1 MRAEVCLVIA
11 GCSWASVTQPP
22 AVDPGTRP
30 VPCTESRVAP
40 TADVVGAAAFGAA
53 ALAGL
58 AYGVSTHGDTDIE
71 GPPSGVGFGVAA
83 IAAIPATL
91 YILSA
96 VSGYRSTCRCQQ
108 LNHPE
113 LGPAADP
120 NGFYIRQGVAVSPS
134 LHAGTATR
142 VGPTIGFG
150 YRGVTGAWLIDASVF
165 NVNYWNLFAHQTADF
180 PSAARLGIH
189 HFLERAPTS
198 SLYVGAAA
206 SIGQEL
212 IRGTDDRYLGQQ
224 YRWGPQAEA
233 VVGAEVLEDRRV
245 KVFFEASL
253 IAPVL
258 PVVTSNSLTNQDD
271 SLWAPTLQLAMGV
284 VF

>member
-30 VPCTESRVAP
+30 VPCTESRAAP
-40 TADVVGAAAFGAA
+40 AADVIGAAAFGAA

-58 AYGVSTHGDTDIE
+58 AYGLSTYGDTDME
-71 GPPSGVGFGVAA
+71 AGPPPSAGFELAVV
-83 IAAIPATL
+83 AAIPATL
-91 YILSA
+91 YLLSA
-96 VSGYRSTCRCQQ
+96 VSGYRSTCRCQR

-113 LGPAADP
+113 LGPDP
-120 NGFYIRQGVAVSPS
+120 NGFYVRQGIAVSPS

-150 YRGVTGAWLIDASVF
+150 YRGVAGAWLIDASVF

-180 PSAARLGIH
+180 PSAARLGVH
-189 HFLERAPTS
+189 RVLEHAPTS

-212 IRGTDDRYLGQQ
+212 IQASDSRYLGLQ

-233 VVGAEVLEDRRV
+233 VVGAQLFEDRGAN
-245 KVFFEASL
+245 VFFEASL
-253 IAPVL
+253 IAPL
-258 PVVTSNSLTNQDD
+258 EPVVTGNRLSNQDD
-271 SLWAPTLQLAMGV
+271 SLWAPTLQLAMGF